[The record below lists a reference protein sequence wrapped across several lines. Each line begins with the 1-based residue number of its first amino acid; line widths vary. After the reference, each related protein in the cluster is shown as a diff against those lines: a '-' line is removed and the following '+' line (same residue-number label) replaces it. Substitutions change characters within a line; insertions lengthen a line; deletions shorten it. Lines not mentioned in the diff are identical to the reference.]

1 MHETILRD
9 YVASLNRPS
18 SETVLDL
25 KTFDNRGRPAR
36 IGLDLSQPYRNR
48 R

>member
-9 YVASLNRPS
+9 DVASLNSTS

-25 KTFDNRGRPAR
+25 KTFDNRRDPR
-36 IGLDLSQPYRNR
+36 VSD
-48 R
+48 